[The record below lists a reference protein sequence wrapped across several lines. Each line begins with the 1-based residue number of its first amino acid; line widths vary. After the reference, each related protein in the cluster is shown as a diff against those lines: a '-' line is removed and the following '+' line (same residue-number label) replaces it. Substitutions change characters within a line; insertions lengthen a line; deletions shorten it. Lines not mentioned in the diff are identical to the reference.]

1 MGMKPTPPPTP
12 HPTRPRMTERTW
24 RAAALAVLAALAPA
38 PSLAQ
43 SASEAPVTGSS
54 TGPAAAALVRFEAA
68 DGGALQT
75 RLLGRLERSDI
86 ARLLPRSEVG
96 PVERDRLIA
105 EAPKQLA
112 EILATA
118 GHFSPTLNLR
128 RAGAAVVVRIDPG
141 PLARVR
147 ALSLRIE
154 GEADAEAQA
163 LLDRLRARFPL
174 PEGSDFD
181 DERWRE
187 GKALLEREFRA
198 AGYLDARIAASAAD
212 ADAAAAAVALSVAL
226 EPGPLARYE
235 GLTIRGLARLPQTLI
250 ERLNPLAPGEP
261 LTAEAIARFEQRIRA
276 SGLVSGVAILT
287 DRGPGTRPRAMLEV
301 SLTEAPEHRLLL
313 GPGYSTVGGPRLTAE
328 HQWLRLP
335 GLPAQARTRL
345 TWARDDWS
353 FASDVTSY
361 PLAENWR
368 ALGSAALGRA
378 ELTGLT
384 IDRRRLRAGAEW
396 RARDERERWLIAGE
410 WIDSQVRA
418 PADFLSATAVLLD
431 LEWARDR
438 LDDRVFPTAGRA
450 LAVQTSL
457 GVTTSGENKPFGRV
471 LVRASEFWPFAHGGF
486 VQARLEAGQIAG
498 ARGARIPQAVLFRA
512 GGEGSVRGYG
522 TDSLGV
528 PGPGYVAGG
537 RFLATGTLE
546 YAHPLPWQS
555 GRLFGTLFVDAG
567 GASARLADYRA
578 SAAIGAGVRW
588 ASPIG
593 ALSAHLAWAEARR
606 KVSLGFTVG
615 VRF

>member
-1 MGMKPTPPPTP
+1 MA
-12 HPTRPRMTERTW
+12 HCV
-24 RAAALAVLAALAPA
+24 AAWALLLTLVPVGAW
-38 PSLAQ
+38 AQ
-43 SASEAPVTGSS
+43 GASDA
-54 TGPAAAALVRFEAA
+54 PAAAPGAVAPAAQVRFEAGG
-68 DGGALQT
+68 GGALEA
-75 RLLGRLERSDI
+75 RLLERLERSDL
-86 ARLLPRSEVG
+86 ARLLPRPDLG
-96 PVERDRLIA
+96 PVERERLIA

-118 GHFSPTLNLR
+118 GHFSPTLSVR
-128 RAGAAVVVRIDPG
+128 REGETLVVRIDPG
-141 PLARVR
+141 PPARVR
-147 ALSLRIE
+147 ALALRLE
-154 GEADAEAQA
+154 GETETAAQA
-163 LLDRLRARFPL
+163 LLERLRVRFPL
-174 PEGSDFD
+174 PEGSAFD

-198 AGYLDARIAASAAD
+198 AGYLDARIETSAAD
-212 ADAAAAAVALSVAL
+212 VDAAAAVVDLSVAL
-226 EPGPLARYE
+226 APGPLARYE
-235 GLTIRGLARLPQTLI
+235 GLTIRGLARLPQSVI

-261 LTAEAIARFEQRIRA
+261 ITAEAIARFEQRLRA
-276 SGLVSGVAILT
+276 SGLISGVAVLT

-301 SLTEAPEHRLLL
+301 NLTEAPEHRLLL

-368 ALGSAALGRA
+368 ALGAVAIGRA

-384 IDRRRLRAGAEW
+384 IDRRRVRAGAEW
-396 RARDERERWLIAGE
+396 RARDERERWLVAGE

-418 PADFLSATAVLLD
+418 PADFLSATAVLID
-431 LEWARDR
+431 LEWARER
-438 LDDRVFPTAGRA
+438 LDDRNFPTAGRA
-450 LAVQTSL
+450 LALDLSL
-457 GVTTSGENKPFGRV
+457 GLTTSGQNRPFGRAV
-471 LVRASEFWPFAHGGF
+471 VRVSEFWPLANGGF
-486 VQARLEAGQIAG
+486 VQARLEAGQIVG
-498 ARGARIPQAVLFRA
+498 ARRARIPQGVLFRA
-512 GGEGSVRGYG
+512 GGEGSVRGYA

-567 GASARLADYRA
+567 GASERLTDYRA
-578 SAAIGAGVRW
+578 SAAVGAGVRW

>member
-1 MGMKPTPPPTP
+1 MKHNARGCRLARFAGWTLGAAWLALVPPGA
-12 HPTRPRMTERTW
+12 RQ
-24 RAAALAVLAALAPA
+24 
-38 PSLAQ
+38 AQ
-43 SASEAPVTGSS
+43 AEAP
-54 TGPAAAALVRFEAA
+54 PAAAPAVISAVRFEAA
-68 DGGALQT
+68 GGGALEA
-75 RLLGRLERSDI
+75 RLLERLERSDV
-86 ARLLPRSEVG
+86 ARLLPRPEVG
-96 PVERDRLIA
+96 PVERERLVA
-105 EAPKQLA
+105 EAPKQWA

-118 GHFSPTLNLR
+118 GHFSPVLSMR
-128 RAGAAVVVRIDPG
+128 REGEALIVRIDPG

-147 ALSLRIE
+147 TLRLTLG
-154 GEADAEAQA
+154 GETEPDPGPEAGP
-163 LLDRLRARFPL
+163 LLERLRARFPL
-174 PEGSDFD
+174 PEGSTFD

-187 GKALLEREFRA
+187 GKALIEREFRA
-198 AGYLDARIAASAAD
+198 AGYLDARITASAAEVD
-212 ADAAAAAVALSVAL
+212 AAVAVVDLSVAL
-226 EPGPLARYE
+226 APGRLARYE
-235 GLTIRGLARLPQTLI
+235 GLTIRGLARLPQTFI

-276 SGLVSGVAILT
+276 SGLVSGVAVLT

-301 SLTEAPEHRLLL
+301 NLTEAPEHRLLL

-345 TWARDDWS
+345 TWARDDGS

-368 ALGSAALGRA
+368 ALGALAIGRA

-384 IDRRRLRAGAEW
+384 IDRRRVRAGAEW

-410 WIDSQVRA
+410 WIDNQVRA

-431 LEWARDR
+431 LEWARDG

-450 LAVQTSL
+450 LAAELAL
-457 GVTTSGENKPFGRV
+457 GLTTSGEYKPFARL
-471 LVRASEFWPFAHGGF
+471 LVRGSEFWPFAHGGF
-486 VQARLEAGQIAG
+486 VQARLEVGQTVG

-528 PGPGYVAGG
+528 PGPSYVAGG

-555 GRLFGTLFVDAG
+555 GRLFGTVFVDAG
-567 GASARLADYRA
+567 GASERLADYRA